1 MVSTIAVVK
10 KLGDYVKFAFMCR
23 DKKKNIE
30 ARVAV
35 IGAGPAGL
43 AATGYLACEGYNV
56 DVYDKLPLPGGLMTF
71 AIPQWRIP
79 PERVINGAR
88 ELEEKLGVK
97 ILLKTKVYTG
107 EPSHEEGDDFVE
119 KKVNLEDLVS
129 NYDIVLLATGTWISK
144 IPRIPGVEAKGV
156 TTALEYLYKWRIFE
170 YGYTNTKPPVG
181 KNIVVIGAGYSA
193 VDAAEKALKTGA
205 EVHLVYRRTIREAP
219 AGLYEIERIKREGI
233 TFIELASP
241 AEIITENNA
250 VKAIKFQKMTLGP
263 PDETG
268 RPKPIPI
275 PGGEF
280 TIEADLVI
288 FATGESPTPPVKST
302 IAEKIGLKLNKDE
315 TIAVNEL
322 MQTSI
327 PKVFA
332 AGDVVTG
339 PSRIGPAIRSGL
351 KAGRSIHYWFSAKTG
366 KLVSFT
372 EVVEK

>member
-1 MVSTIAVVK
+1 M
-10 KLGDYVKFAFMCR
+10 GDYMKFAFMCR
-23 DKKKNIE
+23 DKKKNTG

-43 AATGYLACEGYNV
+43 TASGYLACEGYDV
-56 DVYDKLPLPGGLMTF
+56 DLYDKQPLPGGLMTF

-79 PERVINGAR
+79 PERVVNGAK

-97 ILLKTKVYTG
+97 ILLKTKIYAG
-107 EPSHEEGDDFVE
+107 EPPHEEGDDFVE
-119 KKVNLEDLVS
+119 KKVNLEDLIN
-129 NYDIVLLATGTWISK
+129 NYDMVLISTGTWASK

-156 TTALEYLYKWRIFE
+156 TTALEYLYKWRIYE
-170 YGYTNTKPPVG
+170 YNYTTTKPPLG
-181 KNIVVIGAGYSA
+181 RNIVVIGAGYSA
-193 VDAAEKALKTGA
+193 IDAAEKALKTGA

-219 AGLYEIERIKREGI
+219 AGLYEIERIKREGV

-241 AEIITENNA
+241 AEIITENNV

-268 RPKPIPI
+268 RPRPVPI

-280 TIEADLVI
+280 VIEADLVV
-288 FATGESPTPPVKST
+288 FATGESPTPPVKSST
-302 IAEKIGLKLNKDE
+302 AEKLGLRLNKDE
-315 TIAVNEL
+315 TIAVNAL

-351 KAGRSIHYWFSAKTG
+351 KAARSMHYWFSAKTG
-366 KLVSFT
+366 KLVSFS
-372 EVVEK
+372 EVISR